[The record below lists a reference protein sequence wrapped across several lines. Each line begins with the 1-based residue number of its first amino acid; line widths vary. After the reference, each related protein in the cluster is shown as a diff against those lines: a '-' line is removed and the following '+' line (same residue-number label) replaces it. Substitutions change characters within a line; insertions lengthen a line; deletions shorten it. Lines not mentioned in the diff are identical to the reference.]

1 MDERHATRTAEEIV
15 DMEMFKELYL
25 DSMNIEYTKQ
35 NWEEYGLEEENLSV
49 IYENNNFVIVLNRDD
64 RGGDFLNIVNKK
76 DAILRTIEL

>member
-1 MDERHATRTAEEIV
+1 
-15 DMEMFKELYL
+15 MFKELYL